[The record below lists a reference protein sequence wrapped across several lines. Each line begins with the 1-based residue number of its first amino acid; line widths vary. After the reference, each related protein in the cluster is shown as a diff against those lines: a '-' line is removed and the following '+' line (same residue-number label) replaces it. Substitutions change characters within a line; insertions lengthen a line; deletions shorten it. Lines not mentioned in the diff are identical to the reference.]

1 MKLSDHLRNLFCG
14 IVTGS
19 SMLLPGISGGT
30 TAIIIGIYDKLIS
43 AVSGFFT
50 APKKHA
56 VFLLEVCIGGMLGI
70 LFLAKAVLS
79 LTQSFYMPMH
89 YLFMG
94 LIAGSV
100 PLLVK
105 SSEMTVK
112 KIPCI
117 IFAFIGTA
125 LAAGVSF
132 LPQMSDIQNQNIIM
146 LFTAGIMIA
155 AALIL
160 PGISTSHML
169 LSTGMYEPVLKAVS
183 NADIPYLI
191 PIIIGTLSG
200 ILLLTKLL
208 GYALIRFK
216 TQSYMLITGFVAASV
231 YSIYPGMAHGKDTF
245 ICFGMFISGFMLL
258 SFISLKVK
266 NEKNIGLTA

>member
-1 MKLSDHLRNLFCG
+1 MKLSGHLRNILCG
-14 IVTGS
+14 LVTGS

-50 APKKHA
+50 APKKYGL
-56 VFLLEVCIGGMLGI
+56 FLSEVCIGGLLGMI
-70 LFLAKAVLS
+70 LFAKAVLS
-79 LTQSFYMPMH
+79 LTECFYMPMR

-100 PLLVK
+100 PLLTK
-105 SSEMTVK
+105 SSDMTFK
-112 KIPCI
+112 KLPCI

-125 LAAGVSF
+125 LAAGLSF
-132 LPQMSDIQNQNIIM
+132 LPQTSDIQEKSFIM
-146 LFTAGIMIA
+146 LFFAGIMIA

-169 LSTGMYEPVLKAVS
+169 LSTGMYGPVLKAVS
-183 NADIPYLI
+183 DTDILYLL
-191 PIIIGTLSG
+191 PVMLGTLTG
-200 ILLLTKLL
+200 IFLLTKLL
-208 GYALIRFK
+208 GYALVRFK
-216 TQSYMLITGFVAASV
+216 TQSYMLITGFVTASV
-231 YSIYPGMAHGKDTF
+231 YSIYPGMAHGNQAF

-258 SFISLKVK
+258 YFISFRVK
-266 NEKNIGLTA
+266 NEKISA